1 MMKEVLKE
9 PVFTEEIVNIVRS
22 SHSLDEMREELRGYH
37 ENDIAQSFER
47 LNRAERNLL
56 YTALDAEWLA
66 EVISYLDNPSEYI
79 EEIGIVKLAEIIN
92 EMDADDAIDLW
103 EDIDESVRVKLRPMI
118 DDETKTEIRLINSY
132 DDDEIGS
139 LITTNYIRIR
149 RNLTIRQAMHEL
161 IQQAGDND
169 NISTIYVVD
178 DRKRFCGAIS
188 LKDLIIARDN
198 VPLETLISDSYPY
211 LMDHE
216 KISESIEKIKDYA
229 EDSLPVLR
237 MSPRPSTTR
246 SVRTTQSWQVSPPRK
261 I

>member
-9 PVFTEEIVNIVRS
+9 PVFTEEIVDIVRA

-37 ENDIAQSFER
+37 ENDIAQSFEL

-139 LITTNYIRIR
+139 LITTN
-149 RNLTIRQAMHEL
+149 
-161 IQQAGDND
+161 
-169 NISTIYVVD
+169 
-178 DRKRFCGAIS
+178 
-188 LKDLIIARDN
+188 
-198 VPLETLISDSYPY
+198 
-211 LMDHE
+211 
-216 KISESIEKIKDYA
+216 
-229 EDSLPVLR
+229 
-237 MSPRPSTTR
+237 
-246 SVRTTQSWQVSPPRK
+246 
-261 I
+261 